1 MSNGL
6 GLLPI
11 ALPKA
16 WASSPEWM
24 SFSFAHD
31 AGECPRRAALR
42 RSEYPEIW
50 QGHGYPPSCSFAG
63 VKGTIVHEALAK
75 ISSELAKGDCASVN
89 DPKAFSV
96 LKELGGYS
104 AVLVS
109 QIRIWIAGADGNP
122 RLNRELPVI
131 ERRLERS
138 IPEMRVVVQ
147 KLLLSTRIEPV
158 VEAHN
163 GNSTGFRHELHR
175 GTYFEVEVRH
185 ESLRWKG
192 FVDFVDIDAAG
203 SAILTDFKTGQ
214 PKSSD
219 EDQIRVY
226 ALLWARDV
234 HRNPQRHRAAKLI
247 LQYPNETKQ
256 VDSPGEDALAE
267 LEQKLADV
275 TLHIRDQFN
284 NVPPPANVSEAHCLH
299 CDVRHLCGEYWENI
313 SKGNP
318 LSKHNDHGVDCEITL
333 RKKLA
338 YSTWDTGT
346 SFPQNSGLPSVV
358 AVRFPDSFPD
368 EDLHAG
374 ACLRIMETRIETGES
389 GVPIITIRP
398 TTEVFRVLSS
408 GGSGCK

>member
-1 MSNGL
+1 M
-6 GLLPI
+6 
-11 ALPKA
+11 
-16 WASSPEWM
+16 
-24 SFSFAHD
+24 
-31 AGECPRRAALR
+31 
-42 RSEYPEIW
+42 
-50 QGHGYPPSCSFAG
+50 
-63 VKGTIVHEALAK
+63 
-75 ISSELAKGDCASVN
+75 
-89 DPKAFSV
+89 
-96 LKELGGYS
+96 
-104 AVLVS
+104 
-109 QIRIWIAGADGNP
+109 
-122 RLNRELPVI
+122 NREPPAI
-131 ERRLERS
+131 ERWLERS

-147 KLLLSTRIEPV
+147 RLLLSTRIEQV

-163 GNSTGFRHELHR
+163 GNSTGFRRELHR

-203 SAILTDFKTGQ
+203 GAILTDFKTGQ

-267 LEQKLADV
+267 LEQKLADA

-284 NVPPPANVSEAHCLH
+284 NVPPPANVSEAHCPH
-299 CDVRHLCGEYWENI
+299 CDVRHLCSEYWESI

-318 LSKHNDHGVDCEITL
+318 LRKDNDLGVDCEITL